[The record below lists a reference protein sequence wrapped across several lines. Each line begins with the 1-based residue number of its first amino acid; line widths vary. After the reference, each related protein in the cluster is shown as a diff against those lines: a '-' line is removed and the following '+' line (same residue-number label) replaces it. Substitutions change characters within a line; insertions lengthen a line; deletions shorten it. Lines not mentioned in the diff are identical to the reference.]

1 MYQLEMFSDLSK
13 VEVLLIEFGKEK
25 EKYERCQ
32 RSFFQKLDKLQK
44 EAESLKDERKDQRDA
59 NCKK

>member
-1 MYQLEMFSDLSK
+1 MYQLEMFNDLSK

-44 EAESLKDERKDQRDA
+44 EAESLKDDSKHS
-59 NCKK
+59 N